1 MRPSIHLPPDKPSS
15 LPSVWLVIPCFRESA
30 RIGRFL
36 SSLSASL
43 GQRTEIAILPVDD
56 GSGGEEPAALCAVVK
71 SHQDDFPNLLSPLEL
86 PRNRGKGGAVY
97 AGWDA
102 APPSV
107 SVLAF
112 VDADGAV
119 PADEVLRLIDLA
131 LMDSSR
137 AIFASR
143 IRMLGRTVERIYA
156 RHLVGRIFA
165 TLVAT
170 ALDLPVYDSQ
180 CGCKLIPSTAFKK
193 VRPLLVE
200 YGFAFDVELLAALT
214 HAGVEVIELPIDW
227 QEVSGGKVKFLSD
240 PIRMAISI
248 AKIRRRRRSWHTA
261 P

>member
-1 MRPSIHLPPDKPSS
+1 MRPSIQPPPENRTVI
-15 LPSVWLVIPCFRESA
+15 PSVWLVIPCFREST

-36 SSLSASL
+36 SSLSTSL
-43 GQRTEIAILPVDD
+43 GQRPEIAILPVDD
-56 GSGGEEPAALCAVVK
+56 GSGGEEPAALRAVVE
-71 SHQDDFPNLLSPLEL
+71 SHQDTFPNLLSPLEL
-86 PRNRGKGGAVY
+86 THNRGKGGAVY
-97 AGWDA
+97 AGWNA
-102 APPSV
+102 APASV
-107 SVLAF
+107 STLAF

-119 PADEVLRLIDLA
+119 PAHEVLRLIDLA
-131 LMDSSR
+131 TLDSSQ
-137 AIFASR
+137 AVFASR
-143 IRMLGRTVERIYA
+143 IRMLGRTVERVYA
-156 RHLVGRIFA
+156 RHLVGRVFA

-180 CGCKLIPSTAFKK
+180 CGCKLIPSTAFEK

-214 HAGVEVIELPIDW
+214 HAGIKVIELPIDW
-227 QEVSGGKVKFLSD
+227 QEVPGGKVKFLSD